1 MTGLV
6 FGDIPREFSTYSRA
20 RTVILPVPYEET
32 TSYLKGTALGP
43 EAILKASYQIELFDE
58 KLTRE
63 NFTIGIHTLPF
74 MDVALPAQS
83 FFSRLEDQVSV
94 HVDNG
99 KIPVLFG
106 GEHTI
111 TLGAVKALKKRYPR
125 IGVVHIDAHADLR
138 DSYEDNPYSH
148 ACVMR
153 RVLEHAPVHQIG
165 IRSLSLEEFR
175 LIESEKLN
183 TVFCHQMCPKS
194 IEAFLGRL
202 PDDIY
207 LTVDMDGFDPAVVP
221 GVGTPEPGGL
231 TWLMADN
238 LLDLISSRSKIRA
251 FDVVELRPI
260 PDEVRSEV
268 TAARLVYR
276 LLGYIGRD
284 QRIVA

>member
-6 FGDIPREFSTYSRA
+6 FGDIPREYSTYSRA
-20 RTVILPVPYEET
+20 RAVILPVPYEET

-58 KLTRE
+58 KLRRE
-63 NFTIGIHTLPF
+63 NFTIGIHTLPSLTISPF
-74 MDVALPAQS
+74 PQDFLRQ
-83 FFSRLEDQVSV
+83 LETQVSM
-94 HVDNG
+94 HVDNA
-99 KIPVLFG
+99 KVPVLLG

-111 TLGAVKALKKRYPR
+111 TLGGVKALKKRYPH

-153 RVLEHAPVHQIG
+153 RVWEHAPVHQIG
-165 IRSLSLEEFR
+165 IRSLSLEEFQ
-175 LIESEKLN
+175 LIVSEKLN
-183 TVFCHQMCPKS
+183 TVFSHQMYPES
-194 IEAFLGRL
+194 IEAFLEKL
-202 PDDIY
+202 PEDIY

-231 TWLMADN
+231 TWPMADN
-238 LLDLISSRSKIRA
+238 LLDLISSRSNIRA
-251 FDVVELRPI
+251 LDVVELRPI
-260 PDEVRSEV
+260 PGEVRSEV

-284 QRIVA
+284 QRFS